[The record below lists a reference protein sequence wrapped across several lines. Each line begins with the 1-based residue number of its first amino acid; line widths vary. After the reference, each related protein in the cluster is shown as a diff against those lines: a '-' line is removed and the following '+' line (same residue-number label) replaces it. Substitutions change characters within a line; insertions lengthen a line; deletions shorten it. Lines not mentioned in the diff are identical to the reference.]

1 MRGLSAP
8 RIEGKFSLRASST
21 GMIIMENVE
30 VPKENVLPNV
40 SSLAVCGR
48 HLGSWWGLPTGLPF
62 SPFQVESK
70 YNGPCGNGALQF
82 VVLPV
87 HGCANCTSWV
97 TTLLIGSAQDIYMSP
112 GPLSTLLV

>member
-48 HLGSWWGLPTGLPF
+48 HLGYWWGLRTGLPF

-70 YNGPCGNGALQF
+70 YNGPCANGALQSLWCSLF
-82 VVLPV
+82 MDVLIVPL
-87 HGCANCTSWV
+87 GLPPCSLA
-97 TTLLIGSAQDIYMSP
+97 LPKIYMGP

>member
-48 HLGSWWGLPTGLPF
+48 HLGYWWGLPAF
-62 SPFQVESK
+62 SPFQVQSK
-70 YNGPCGNGALQF
+70 YNGPCANGASQSLWCSLF
-82 VVLPV
+82 MDVLTVPL
-87 HGCANCTSWV
+87 GLPPYSLA
-97 TTLLIGSAQDIYMSP
+97 LPKIYMGP
-112 GPLSTLLV
+112 EPLSTPLV

>member
-48 HLGSWWGLPTGLPF
+48 HLGYWWGLPAF

-70 YNGPCGNGALQF
+70 YSGPCANGASQSLWCSLF
-82 VVLPV
+82 MDVLTVPL
-87 HGCANCTSWV
+87 GLPPYSLA
-97 TTLLIGSAQDIYMSP
+97 LPKIYLGP
-112 GPLSTLLV
+112 GPLSTPLV